1 MVMKNKM
8 AEEKKKVLQRVHEIV
23 LDASF
28 GMRVGD
34 ERIMGFGYVNNVP
47 VGSYAVQVDEPTGK
61 WLPKGDREMKQ
72 FVFEVSN
79 VRAVGHIALVKRVA

>member
-47 VGSYAVQVDEPTGK
+47 VGSYAVQATGK
-61 WLPKGDREMKQ
+61 RLPKGDREMKQ